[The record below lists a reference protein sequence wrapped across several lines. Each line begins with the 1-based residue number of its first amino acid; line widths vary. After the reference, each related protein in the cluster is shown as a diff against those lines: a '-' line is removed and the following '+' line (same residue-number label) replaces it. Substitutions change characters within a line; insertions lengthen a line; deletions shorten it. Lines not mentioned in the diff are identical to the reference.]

1 MITSQPLNSLATY
14 QPSYYVGYCRDHLEV
29 ILERAHVEMA
39 KIREDDD
46 EDANSD
52 ENLSGYPAL
61 TKIPV
66 VQLPATIH
74 NSQVDANKLEGAF
87 TYIPKKTLITT
98 YIPKACFKSIA
109 QPARQVQADE
119 QPAIAPNRT
128 NNVNT
133 SRFGKHDKNAT
144 DALQHTI

>member
-1 MITSQPLNSLATY
+1 MSHRFHKAYAGIQQERTSPPETVVANNGLN
-14 QPSYYVGYCRDHLEV
+14 D
-29 ILERAHVEMA
+29 
-39 KIREDDD
+39 
-46 EDANSD
+46 
-52 ENLSGYPAL
+52 
-61 TKIPV
+61 
-66 VQLPATIH
+66 
-74 NSQVDANKLEGAF
+74 F
-87 TYIPKKTLITT
+87 TNQ
-98 YIPKACFKSIA
+98 AQA